1 MSLSEFTESSI
12 AAGAGAASVQGS
24 RATRAAAALD
34 VAIQGKRNSSGKAAA
49 TATSSNTSDQAVY
62 ARLKHLSRV
71 QRQRRGLLLAAA
83 LVIIALSLFTESAWR
98 NVTLMHDL
106 IQASGLVL
114 ILCGALG
121 RIWSSLYLNGRKN
134 TELMTHGPYSVTRN
148 PLYVFSIMGVTGMGL
163 LSGSL
168 LTGLISGGL
177 IYLVFNWVIAQEE
190 GTLELI
196 FGEPYRN
203 YKRHVPRLGITLRYW
218 NNPAHLEISM
228 KALGRTVREALCF
241 LLAGPFFILLNFLHK
256 DGILPV
262 IAHLF

>member
-1 MSLSEFTESSI
+1 MSLSEFTESTI
-12 AAGAGAASVQGS
+12 AAGAATGAASAHGP
-24 RATRAAAALD
+24 RAIPAKPD
-34 VAIQGKRNSSGKAAA
+34 S
-49 TATSSNTSDQAVY
+49 AVY
-62 ARLKHLSRV
+62 ARLKRLGRV
-71 QRQRRGLLLAAA
+71 QRLRRMLLVGAA
-83 LVIIALSLFTESAWR
+83 LVIVAMSLFTESALR
-98 NVTLMHDL
+98 DVTLMHDL
-106 IQASGLVL
+106 IQAGGLVL

-148 PLYVFSIMGVTGMGL
+148 PLYMFSIMGVTGMGL

-190 GTLELI
+190 DTLQMI
-196 FGEPYRN
+196 FGVPYSQ
-203 YKRHVPRLGITLRYW
+203 YKKHVPRLGITLRHW

-241 LLAGPFFILLNFLHK
+241 LLAGPFFILLNYLHK
-256 DGILPV
+256 DAILPV
-262 IAHLF
+262 LMHVF

>member
-1 MSLSEFTESSI
+1 MSLSEFTESTI
-12 AAGAGAASVQGS
+12 ATGAASAHGP
-24 RATRAAAALD
+24 RAKPAEPD
-34 VAIQGKRNSSGKAAA
+34 S
-49 TATSSNTSDQAVY
+49 AVY
-62 ARLKHLSRV
+62 ARLKRLGRV
-71 QRQRRGLLLAAA
+71 QRLRRVLLVAAA
-83 LVIIALSLFTESAWR
+83 LVIVAMSLFTESAWR
-98 NVTLMHDL
+98 DVTLMHDL

-148 PLYVFSIMGVTGMGL
+148 PLYMFSIMGVTGMGL

-168 LTGLISGGL
+168 LTGLISGAL

-190 GTLELI
+190 DTLQMI
-196 FGEPYRN
+196 FGVPYSQ
-203 YKRHVPRLGITLRYW
+203 YKKHVPRLGLTLRHW

-241 LLAGPFFILLNFLHK
+241 LLAGPFFILLNYLHK
-256 DGILPV
+256 DAILPV
-262 IAHLF
+262 LAHVF

>member
-1 MSLSEFTESSI
+1 MSLSEFTESTI
-12 AAGAGAASVQGS
+12 AAS
-24 RATRAAAALD
+24 
-34 VAIQGKRNSSGKAAA
+34 AA
-49 TATSSNTSDQAVY
+49 TGGASAHGPRAIPAKHDSAVY
-62 ARLKHLSRV
+62 ARLKRLGRV
-71 QRQRRGLLLAAA
+71 QRLRRVLLVGAA
-83 LVIIALSLFTESAWR
+83 LVIVAMSLFTESAWR
-98 NVTLMHDL
+98 DVTLMHDL
-106 IQASGLVL
+106 IQAVGLVL

-134 TELMTHGPYSVTRN
+134 TELMTHGPYSLTRN

-190 GTLELI
+190 DTLQMI
-196 FGEPYRN
+196 FGVPYSQ
-203 YKRHVPRLGITLRYW
+203 YKKHVPRLGITLRHW

-241 LLAGPFFILLNFLHK
+241 LLAGPFFILLNYLHK
-256 DGILPV
+256 DAILPV
-262 IAHLF
+262 LLHVF

>member
-1 MSLSEFTESSI
+1 MSLSEFTDSTIS
-12 AAGAGAASVQGS
+12 AGAATGP
-24 RATRAAAALD
+24 ANAHGPRAAPAAPD
-34 VAIQGKRNSSGKAAA
+34 S
-49 TATSSNTSDQAVY
+49 AVY
-62 ARLKHLSRV
+62 ARLKRLGRV
-71 QRQRRGLLLAAA
+71 QRLRRVLLVGAA
-83 LVIIALSLFTESAWR
+83 LLIVAISLYTESAWR

-106 IQASGLVL
+106 IQAAGLVL

-134 TELMTHGPYSVTRN
+134 TQLMTHGPYSLTRN

-168 LTGLISGGL
+168 LTGLIGGGL

-190 GTLELI
+190 DTLQMI

-203 YKRHVPRLGITLRYW
+203 YKRHVPRLGITLRHW
-218 NNPAHLEISM
+218 NNPENLEISM

-241 LLAGPFFILLNFLHK
+241 LLAGPFFILLNYLHK

-262 IAHLF
+262 LAHLF

>member
-1 MSLSEFTESSI
+1 MSLSEFTESTI
-12 AAGAGAASVQGS
+12 AAGAATGTASAHGP
-24 RATRAAAALD
+24 RAIPAKPD
-34 VAIQGKRNSSGKAAA
+34 S
-49 TATSSNTSDQAVY
+49 AVY
-62 ARLKHLSRV
+62 ARLKRLGRV
-71 QRQRRGLLLAAA
+71 QRLRRVLLVGAA
-83 LVIIALSLFTESAWR
+83 LVIVAMSLFTESAWR
-98 NVTLMHDL
+98 DVTLIHDL
-106 IQASGLVL
+106 IQAGGLVL

-148 PLYVFSIMGVTGMGL
+148 PLYMFSIMGVTGMGL

-190 GTLELI
+190 DTLQMI
-196 FGEPYRN
+196 FGVPYSQ
-203 YKRHVPRLGITLRYW
+203 YKKHVPRLGITLRHW

-241 LLAGPFFILLNFLHK
+241 LLAGPLFILLNYLHK
-256 DGILPV
+256 DAILPV
-262 IAHLF
+262 LMHVF

>member
-1 MSLSEFTESSI
+1 MSLSEFTDSTI
-12 AAGAGAASVQGS
+12 AAGVGAGTGTANASGP
-24 RATRAAAALD
+24 RAAPAAPD
-34 VAIQGKRNSSGKAAA
+34 S
-49 TATSSNTSDQAVY
+49 AVY
-62 ARLKHLSRV
+62 ARLKRLGRV
-71 QRQRRGLLLAAA
+71 QRLRRVLLICAA
-83 LVIIALSLFTESAWR
+83 LVIVAMSLFTESAWR

-106 IQASGLVL
+106 IQATGLVL

-134 TELMTHGPYSVTRN
+134 TQLMTHGPYSLTRN

-190 GTLELI
+190 GTLEMI

-262 IAHLF
+262 LVHVF

>member
-12 AAGAGAASVQGS
+12 AAGAATGAASAHGP
-24 RATRAAAALD
+24 RAIPAKPD
-34 VAIQGKRNSSGKAAA
+34 S
-49 TATSSNTSDQAVY
+49 AVY
-62 ARLKHLSRV
+62 ARLKRLGRV
-71 QRQRRGLLLAAA
+71 QRLRRVLLVGAA
-83 LVIIALSLFTESAWR
+83 LVIVAMSLFTESAWR
-98 NVTLMHDL
+98 DVTLMHDL
-106 IQASGLVL
+106 IQAGGLVL

-134 TELMTHGPYSVTRN
+134 TELMTHGPYSLTRN

-190 GTLELI
+190 DALQMI
-196 FGEPYRN
+196 FGVPYSH
-203 YKRHVPRLGITLRYW
+203 YKKHVPRLGITLRHW

>member
-1 MSLSEFTESSI
+1 MSLSEFTDSTI
-12 AAGAGAASVQGS
+12 AAGAATGAASAHGP
-24 RATRAAAALD
+24 RAIPAKPD
-34 VAIQGKRNSSGKAAA
+34 S
-49 TATSSNTSDQAVY
+49 AVY
-62 ARLKHLSRV
+62 ARLKRLGRV
-71 QRQRRGLLLAAA
+71 QRLRRVLLVGAA
-83 LVIIALSLFTESAWR
+83 LIIVAVSLFTESAWR

-106 IQASGLVL
+106 IQAAGLVL

-134 TELMTHGPYSVTRN
+134 TELMTHGPYSLTRN

-190 GTLELI
+190 DTLEMI
-196 FGEPYRN
+196 FGEPYTN
-203 YKRHVPRLGITLRYW
+203 YKRHVPRLGVTLRHW
-218 NNPAHLEISM
+218 NNPENLEISM

-241 LLAGPFFILLNFLHK
+241 LLAGPFFILLNYLHK
-256 DGILPV
+256 DDILPV
-262 IAHLF
+262 LGHLF

>member
-1 MSLSEFTESSI
+1 MSLNEFTDSTI
-12 AAGAGAASVQGS
+12 AAGAAAGAASAHGP
-24 RATRAAAALD
+24 RAIPAKPD
-34 VAIQGKRNSSGKAAA
+34 S
-49 TATSSNTSDQAVY
+49 AVY
-62 ARLKHLSRV
+62 ARLKRLGRV
-71 QRQRRGLLLAAA
+71 QRLRRVLLVGAA
-83 LVIIALSLFTESAWR
+83 LIIVAMSLFTESAWR

-106 IQASGLVL
+106 IQAAGLVL
-114 ILCGALG
+114 ILSGALG

-134 TELMTHGPYSVTRN
+134 TELMTHGPYSLTRN

-190 GTLELI
+190 DTLEMI
-196 FGEPYRN
+196 FGEPYAN
-203 YKRHVPRLGITLRYW
+203 YKRHVPRLGVTLRQW
-218 NNPAHLEISM
+218 NNPENLEISM

-241 LLAGPFFILLNFLHK
+241 LLAGPFFILLNYLHK

-262 IAHLF
+262 LGQLF

>member
-1 MSLSEFTESSI
+1 MSLSEFTESTI
-12 AAGAGAASVQGS
+12 AAGAATGAASAHGP
-24 RATRAAAALD
+24 RAIPAKPD
-34 VAIQGKRNSSGKAAA
+34 S
-49 TATSSNTSDQAVY
+49 AVY
-62 ARLKHLSRV
+62 ARLKRLGRV
-71 QRQRRGLLLAAA
+71 QRLRRVLLVCAA
-83 LVIIALSLFTESAWR
+83 LVIVAMSLFTESAWR
-98 NVTLMHDL
+98 DVTLMHDL
-106 IQASGLVL
+106 IQAGGLVL

-134 TELMTHGPYSVTRN
+134 TELMTHGPYSLTRN

-190 GTLELI
+190 DTLQMI
-196 FGEPYRN
+196 FGVPYSQ
-203 YKRHVPRLGITLRYW
+203 YKKHVPRLGITLRHW

-241 LLAGPFFILLNFLHK
+241 LLAGPFFILLNYLHK
-256 DGILPV
+256 DAILPV
-262 IAHLF
+262 LLHVF

>member
-1 MSLSEFTESSI
+1 MSLSEFTDSTI

-24 RATRAAAALD
+24 RAARAAAAID
-34 VAIQGKRNSSGKAAA
+34 AAVKGASKGPSKAAA
-49 TATSSNTSDQAVY
+49 TPDSVVY
-62 ARLKHLSRV
+62 ARLKSLSRV
-71 QRQRRGLLLAAA
+71 QRLRRVLLVAAA
-83 LVIIALSLFTESAWR
+83 LVTVALSLFTESAWR

-106 IQASGLVL
+106 IQTVGLVL

-148 PLYVFSIMGVTGMGL
+148 PLYMFSIMGVTGMGL
-163 LSGSL
+163 LSGSV

-190 GTLELI
+190 DTLQMI
-196 FGEPYRN
+196 FGAPYSN
-203 YKRHVPRLGITLRYW
+203 YKQHVPRLGITLRHW

-228 KALGRTVREALCF
+228 KALGRTVREALYF
-241 LLAGPFFILLNFLHK
+241 LLAGPFFILLNYLHK
-256 DGILPV
+256 DAILPV
-262 IAHLF
+262 LAHVL

>member
-1 MSLSEFTESSI
+1 MSLSEFTDRTIASS
-12 AAGAGAASVQGS
+12 AATGAASADGP
-24 RATRAAAALD
+24 RAIPAKPD
-34 VAIQGKRNSSGKAAA
+34 S
-49 TATSSNTSDQAVY
+49 AVY
-62 ARLKHLSRV
+62 ARLKRLGRV
-71 QRQRRGLLLAAA
+71 QRLRRVLLVGAA
-83 LVIIALSLFTESAWR
+83 LVIVAMSLLTESAWR
-98 NVTLMHDL
+98 DVTLMHDL
-106 IQASGLVL
+106 IQAGGLVL

-148 PLYVFSIMGVTGMGL
+148 PLYMFSIMGVTGMGL

-190 GTLELI
+190 DTLQMI
-196 FGEPYRN
+196 FGVPYSK
-203 YKRHVPRLGITLRYW
+203 YKKHVPRLGLTLRHW

-241 LLAGPFFILLNFLHK
+241 LLAGPFFILLNYLHK
-256 DGILPV
+256 DAILPV
-262 IAHLF
+262 LMHVF

>member
-1 MSLSEFTESSI
+1 MSLIETTDSTI
-12 AAGAGAASVQGS
+12 VAGTGAASAHGP
-24 RATRAAAALD
+24 RAKPAAPD
-34 VAIQGKRNSSGKAAA
+34 S
-49 TATSSNTSDQAVY
+49 AVY
-62 ARLKHLSRV
+62 AQLKRLGRV
-71 QRQRRGLLLAAA
+71 QRLRRVLLVGSALIILA
-83 LVIIALSLFTESAWR
+83 VSLFTESAWR

-106 IQASGLVL
+106 IQAAGLVL

-134 TELMTHGPYSVTRN
+134 TELMTHGPYSLTRN
-148 PLYVFSIMGVTGMGL
+148 PLYVFSILGVTGMGL

-190 GTLELI
+190 GTLEMI
-196 FGEPYRN
+196 FGDAYRN
-203 YKRHVPRLGITLRYW
+203 YKQHVPRLGVTLRQW
-218 NNPAHLEISM
+218 NNPENLEISM

-256 DGILPV
+256 DGIMPV
-262 IAHLF
+262 FAHLF